1 MHLNDIRYLYEG
13 LYHYL
18 NKHRYIFMKPFII
31 MPLAACIFLSS
42 CEKDKTAEGN
52 KFNATPPE
60 NIDGKGKNLKF
71 TYPFDR
77 VITDKRQREVDAI
90 VIGRTRTEVI
100 FQIRN
105 SKNPNKHHYYLI
117 ADLSSTDQKFLNR
130 LPIQKW
136 NGGGGSIVESLV
148 REQLRLERAIEE
160 RIQDKKSTPE
170 ALTRVRAL
178 NREIEALE
186 KELLS
191 VKTEIKEQREKD
203 ASGS

>member
-1 MHLNDIRYLYEG
+1 
-13 LYHYL
+13 
-18 NKHRYIFMKPFII
+18 

-60 NIDGKGKNLKF
+60 NIDAKGKNLKF

-105 SKNPNKHHYYLI
+105 SKNPNKHHYY
-117 ADLSSTDQKFLNR
+117 
-130 LPIQKW
+130 
-136 NGGGGSIVESLV
+136 
-148 REQLRLERAIEE
+148 
-160 RIQDKKSTPE
+160 
-170 ALTRVRAL
+170 
-178 NREIEALE
+178 
-186 KELLS
+186 
-191 VKTEIKEQREKD
+191 
-203 ASGS
+203 

>member
-1 MHLNDIRYLYEG
+1 
-13 LYHYL
+13 
-18 NKHRYIFMKPFII
+18 MKPFII
-31 MPLAACIFLSS
+31 MLLAACIFLSS
-42 CEKDKTAEGN
+42 CEKDKNAEGN

-60 NIDGKGKNLKF
+60 NIDTKGKNLKF

-105 SKNPNKHHYYLI
+105 SKYPNKHHYYSI
-117 ADLSSTDQKFLNR
+117 ADLSLTDQKFLNR

-148 REQLRLERAIEE
+148 MEQLRLERAIEE
-160 RIQDKKSTPE
+160 RVKDKKSTSE

-186 KELLS
+186 KELFS

>member
-1 MHLNDIRYLYEG
+1 MA
-13 LYHYL
+13 
-18 NKHRYIFMKPFII
+18 
-31 MPLAACIFLSS
+31 LAAFISLPS
-42 CEKDKTAEGN
+42 CKKDKTDEGN
-52 KFNATPPE
+52 KFNAAPPE
-60 NIDGKGKNLKF
+60 NIDAKGGNLKF
-71 TYPFDR
+71 AYPFDR

-105 SKNPNKHHYYLI
+105 SKNPNKHHYYSI
-117 ADLSSTDQKFLNR
+117 ADLSLADQKFLKR

-136 NGGGGSIVESLV
+136 SGGGGSIVESLV
-148 REQLRLERAIEE
+148 RQQLRLEMAIEE

-178 NREIEALE
+178 NRQIESLE

-191 VKTEIKEQREKD
+191 VKKEIKEQREKD
-203 ASGS
+203 ANGD